1 MLSVLPP
8 EDATHLLRRRLDQLE
23 AQLADQRRALE
34 RGAQGIFQ
42 PFLIEAEYDF
52 AVREAKA
59 TGPLATR

>member
-8 EDATHLLRRRLDQLE
+8 EDATRLLRRRLDQLE

-42 PFLIEAEYDF
+42 LFLIEAEYDL